1 MSFVGVVLP
10 LENIHRVRE
19 LFSEQQFGEEL
30 RAFFTRIETQMFDQG
45 LTLQMRVGSD
55 YEAAV

>member
-19 LFSEQQFGEEL
+19 FFSKQQFGEEL

-55 YEAAV
+55 L